1 MPETLTAKELIAEA
15 QGAYK
20 AKRYNDAAALFE
32 QAARALQTSGDSLA
46 AAEAAN
52 NSSVAFLQAGNA
64 ADALRLTE
72 GTPAV
77 FADTGDVRR
86 QGMALA
92 NQAAALEGLHHLPQA
107 LETYQ
112 QASELLKQAGE
123 KDLRALVLENIS
135 SLQLRTGNQL
145 QALASM
151 DTALDH
157 KGKLSIRE
165 RLLKKL
171 LRVPFDML
179 NRK

>member
-1 MPETLTAKELIAEA
+1 MAETLSARELIIEG
-15 QGAYK
+15 QSAYK
-20 AKRYNDAAALFE
+20 AKRYREAAASFE
-32 QAARALQTSGDSLA
+32 QAARALQSSGDSQS

-52 NSSVAFLQAGNA
+52 NSSVAFLQAGSA
-64 ADALRLTE
+64 ADALRLAK

-77 FADTGDVRR
+77 FATAGDFRR

-92 NQAAALEGLHHLPQA
+92 NQAAALEGLHRLPEA

-112 QASELLKQAGE
+112 QASDLLKQAGE
-123 KDLRALVLENIS
+123 NDLRALVLENIS
-135 SLQLRTGNQL
+135 TLQLRTGNQL

-151 DTALDH
+151 DTALEH
-157 KGKLSIRE
+157 KGKLTIRE

>member
-1 MPETLTAKELIAEA
+1 MPETLTAKELIAEG

-20 AKRYNDAAALFE
+20 EKRYSEAASSFE
-32 QAARALQTSGDSLA
+32 QAARALQASGDSPG

-52 NSSVAFLQAGNA
+52 NSSVAYLQAGSA
-64 ADALRLTE
+64 ADALRLAE

-77 FADTGDVRR
+77 FAAAGDIRR

-92 NQAAALEGLHHLPQA
+92 NQAAALESLHRLPEA

-112 QASELLKQAGE
+112 LASELLKQAGE
-123 KDLRALVLENIS
+123 KELRALVLENIS
-135 SLQLRTGNQL
+135 TLQLRTGNQL

-151 DTALDH
+151 DTALEH

-171 LRVPFDML
+171 LRVPFDFL